1 MVASCLELPETGGL
15 RNCLIEKT
23 WEMRNEPCAP
33 KVQLVTDPLCGGC
46 ADAINNLQELIDQ
59 GKVAVLDSN
68 NPAAYNVIEDL
79 GQHSELSLP
88 ALVII
93 DCEGHMLAE
102 LSINPEE
109 E

>member
-1 MVASCLELPETGGL
+1 
-15 RNCLIEKT
+15 
-23 WEMRNEPCAP
+23 MRNEPCAP
-33 KVQLVTDPLCGGC
+33 KVQLVTDTLCGGC
-46 ADAINNLQELIDQ
+46 ADAVSSLQEFIDQ

-68 NPAAYNVIEDL
+68 NSAAYNVIEDL
-79 GQHSELSLP
+79 GQHGELSLP
-88 ALVII
+88 ALVIT